1 MPPRPRVLVSLA
13 LVLALAL
20 PAGRAS
26 AAGSSAV
33 AAIQVALQARLLY
46 LGAIDGMT
54 GPDTTA
60 AVKAFQRRNRL
71 PVDGVVGAR
80 TRTALG
86 RYGRHGLGSR
96 TLARGAFGWDVAQL
110 QFLLAWHGFSNG
122 TIDGSFGSH
131 VEAALLRFQRWAG
144 LPTVGVVGPATVAAL
159 QAPQELTRRDLGGG
173 EFVEHPLPE
182 DLARH
187 VEALDE
193 RPPRRAPRGE
203 AAGERVDVR
212 VAELAEGRR
221 RELREP
227 AVRVAEDDRRRP
239 RGDERRQP
247 PLEEP
252 AGGPN
257 FYEFGDDVIYQIKID
272 NDGDGR
278 YDINYQFRFR
288 TDVAN
293 PNTFRIQ
300 VGSPLRTTSRANAV

>member
-1 MPPRPRVLVSLA
+1 MPPRPRVLVPLA

-110 QFLLAWHGFSNG
+110 QFLLAWHGFPSG
-122 TIDGSFGSH
+122 AFDGHLGPH
-131 VEAALLRFQRWAG
+131 GVAALRRFQAYAG
-144 LPTVGVVGPATVAAL
+144 LPPDGIAGTSTIAALHAPLPRSPIALAWPLHARMGDPFGPRGNRFHAGIDLIAPAGAPVAA
-159 QAPQELTRRDLGGG
+159 AGAGRVVWAGSRAGGWG
-173 EFVEHPLPE
+173 LLVVVAHSHGVRSMYAHLS
-182 DLARH
+182 
-187 VEALDE
+187 
-193 RPPRRAPRGE
+193 
-203 AAGERVDVR
+203 RVDVR
-212 VAELAEGRR
+212 LGQYVTTGQRLGRVGATGDATGPHLHF
-221 RELREP
+221 ELRVRGA
-227 AVRVAEDDRRRP
+227 AVD
-239 RGDERRQP
+239 
-247 PLEEP
+247 PLT
-252 AGGPN
+252 A
-257 FYEFGDDVIYQIKID
+257 
-272 NDGDGR
+272 
-278 YDINYQFRFR
+278 
-288 TDVAN
+288 
-293 PNTFRIQ
+293 
-300 VGSPLRTTSRANAV
+300 LR